1 MVSDGTDA
9 PWYVDAVREVGLR
22 LQRRRVALGY
32 SQEKVAHLA
41 GVATYTYQKFEKGES
56 KPGTPMNPTL
66 FTLYA
71 LADALGMDVAEL
83 IQREDQAADCRD
95 TRGPAQD

>member
-9 PWYVDAVREVGLR
+9 PWRANAAREIGLR

-32 SQEKVAHLA
+32 SQEIVAHLA
-41 GVATYTYQKFEKGES
+41 GIATYTYQKFEKGDS
-56 KPGTPMNPTL
+56 KPGKPMNPTL

-71 LADALGMDVAEL
+71 LADALEMDIGEL
-83 IQREDQAADCRD
+83 VK
-95 TRGPAQD
+95 RGE